1 MGKHVDIRIRLKGGA
16 THQMTVQIPLNAW
29 EQRKTEPH
37 IIEEIDK
44 LIDHFTD
51 KEIADNLNRRGV
63 KPSEGQSFN
72 AAIIGVL
79 RRGNNL
85 KSRYN
90 RLREKGLLTAD
101 EMAQELQV
109 SAVTVKIWRRYGLLR
124 GHKYNDKGG
133 GERLFELGAKEN
145 RPVKSQGLNFKLGGF
160 NSQVQ
165 QMSRFHHAANL
176 IN

>member
-1 MGKHVDIRIRLKGGA
+1 
-16 THQMTVQIPLNAW
+16 MTVQIPLNAW
-29 EQRKTEPH
+29 EQIKTEPQT
-37 IIEEIDK
+37 IEEIDK

-51 KEIADNLNRRGV
+51 KEIADNLNRRGI

-72 AAIIGVL
+72 ATIVGVL

-124 GHKYNDKGG
+124 GHKYNDKG
-133 GERLFELGAKEN
+133 ERLFELGAKEN
-145 RPVKSQGLNFKLGGF
+145 RPVKSQGLNFKL
-160 NSQVQ
+160 SERPKYEERV
-165 QMSRFHHAANL
+165 SHAANRVRRQ
-176 IN
+176 IRPRNRPTIHICVRTDGH